1 MCHRF
6 GPASVFLTVTPD
18 DVSNP
23 TSFRLGFRSFSN
35 FAFPAVTTHNFIPSI
50 IRGSE
55 YINEINIPIPTSYSD
70 SYKKSC
76 ENPVAVALEFQAM
89 TENILSILVGCPPK
103 SFHSKQT
110 KSPKQWYFRNHQA
123 EGCPHHTGI
132 FGDITAF
139 FGTIETQQR
148 GALHFHVLLWGGL
161 TPKLLENS
169 VDFPKLESKIS
180 AASGLYVS
188 SRSTFI
194 PSHSTR
200 NQ

>member
-1 MCHRF
+1 
-6 GPASVFLTVTPD
+6 
-18 DVSNP
+18 
-23 TSFRLGFRSFSN
+23 
-35 FAFPAVTTHNFIPSI
+35 
-50 IRGSE
+50 
-55 YINEINIPIPTSYSD
+55 
-70 SYKKSC
+70 
-76 ENPVAVALEFQAM
+76 VAVALEFQAM

-180 AASGLYVS
+180 AALDSMYQAEAPL
-188 SRSTFI
+188 
-194 PSHSTR
+194 SHHILQGINEAHKNIR
-200 NQ
+200 KLDPDENHHMKNFQL